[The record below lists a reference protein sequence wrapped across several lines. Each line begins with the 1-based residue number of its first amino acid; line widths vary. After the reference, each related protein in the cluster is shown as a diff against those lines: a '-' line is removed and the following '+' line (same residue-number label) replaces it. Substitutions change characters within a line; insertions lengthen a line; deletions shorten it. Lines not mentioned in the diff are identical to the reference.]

1 MKKQNI
7 LLVSKQFKNVI
18 ENRKRIRND
27 CFTIYVK
34 ENDVG
39 YLRVGLSVSKR
50 IGKAHV
56 RVKIRRQIR
65 AIFDLLNIFDS
76 NYDIVVV
83 ANPNFVEKDFQTLRT
98 MLEKAVHTLIK

>member
-1 MKKQNI
+1 MKKQNR

-56 RVKIRRQIR
+56 
-65 AIFDLLNIFDS
+65 
-76 NYDIVVV
+76 
-83 ANPNFVEKDFQTLRT
+83 
-98 MLEKAVHTLIK
+98 